1 LLNADVERKPAVQSL
16 IEQKNALLVDV
27 RSPGEFAAGHI
38 AGAINVPLD
47 RLPQEVA
54 QTLPEKNQP
63 LVVYCLSGARSGVA
77 VQWLQQNGYAQAV
90 NGGGV
95 SALALQL
102 GRTVQRL

>member
-47 RLPQEVA
+47 RLPQEWPKHCQKKTSLWWFTVS
-54 QTLPEKNQP
+54 Q
-63 LVVYCLSGARSGVA
+63 ARVR
-77 VQWLQQNGYAQAV
+77 V
-90 NGGGV
+90 
-95 SALALQL
+95 
-102 GRTVQRL
+102 